1 MANHKN
7 CLSFFGAAIGCTNSA
22 AHECRGIQISTKSRF
37 VWHAIDSA
45 HAQSPEESESIA
57 QCRSFRLQLPKPL
70 TCRAVANKYPLSSD
84 SRRSPAPKLL
94 ERTSRLL
101 KKDCA
106 VGAITAT
113 SGFNSDEASA
123 PLSSLLAGRAGK
135 SVRSSSSE
143 KPVATIAG
151 TDPNEN
157 KSTDAADVKNPLII
171 KSVERKPVQA

>member
-1 MANHKN
+1 MQVCNKTRV
-7 CLSFFGAAIGCTNSA
+7 GVRAITSA
-22 AHECRGIQISTKSRF
+22 
-37 VWHAIDSA
+37 SA
-45 HAQSPEESESIA
+45 QTPEENQNIA
-57 QCRSFRLQLPKPL
+57 RFRTFRLQLPQPM
-70 TCRAVANKYPLSSD
+70 TCRAVANKYPLSSA

-94 ERTSRLL
+94 ESTSRLL

-113 SGFNSDEASA
+113 SGFNSEEASA

-143 KPVATIAG
+143 RPVATIAG

-157 KSTDAADVKNPLII
+157 KSTDAADVKNPLTI
-171 KSVERKPVQA
+171 KSVERKPVQT